1 MFTFLQKFL
10 GKPASR
16 PGTGIALYGPRTSE
30 VDLLNGL
37 DWILKWASRLGLPEA
52 ESVTLN
58 YGGPGDRHYKT
69 HKLAAWTKRGR
80 PLPSPVCS
88 SIETVRYLPD
98 SKGGMT
104 DEIWY
109 ASLSAMNPALTL
121 VFDLN
126 AASPR
131 DDVLT
136 ALVADIQSLA
146 VFDYGYVFRMPMG
159 KSLPT
164 YVAGLPFGNPLTGLT
179 QAQEEAIN
187 KWGNAKGA
195 CSSYLND
202 TISHY
207 LRDIY
212 PLNFIN
218 PHHLAMQVK
227 GQSLKDWIQADSQRG
242 SLKPLIENQ
251 LWVWQ
256 VPDNRIDSVR
266 KVLGKERLLISWG
279 GFDTPSGGPLGH
291 TYGAKSGQ
299 TTMPPTFNGLPLTED
314 EQHWIADG
322 LAAIK
327 PIFERYTAQ
336 KPKDFE
342 LLIDQR
348 KPLFAKLLDMAFTA
362 WSEDQ
367 RPDKPAPELVLQAFA
382 AALGE
387 HLVRYYGMAWYAVE
401 DENGRSLG
409 VAHRNKDGAQTW
421 AHPIDSIAKR
431 IDREE
436 TGFIPGVVEAV
447 GNEIKRG

>member
-1 MFTFLQKFL
+1 MFAFLQKFL
-10 GKPASR
+10 GNPASR
-16 PGTGIALYGPRTSE
+16 PGLGIALYGPRTSE

-80 PLPSPVCS
+80 PLPSPVCT
-88 SIETVRYLPD
+88 SIETVRSLPD

-126 AASPR
+126 AASPM

-146 VFDYGYVFRMPMG
+146 VFDYGYVFRMPME

-212 PLNFIN
+212 PLNFLN
-218 PHHLAMQVK
+218 PHHMAMRVK
-227 GQSLKDWIQADSQRG
+227 GQSLKDWIEADPKRG

-251 LWVWQ
+251 LWAWQ
-256 VPDNRIDSVR
+256 VPENRIEPVR

-279 GFDTPSGGPLGH
+279 DFNTPSGGPLGH
-291 TYGAKSGQ
+291 TYGPQRGKQKPMEFPYPHRPFTEVERKQLDAYLDHAAKV
-299 TTMPPTFNGLPLTED
+299 
-314 EQHWIADG
+314 
-322 LAAIK
+322 
-327 PIFERYTAQ
+327 FERYTGERYDRV
-336 KPKDFE
+336 KKTK
-342 LLIDQR
+342 LI
-348 KPLFAKLLDMAFTA
+348 FKLLDLAFESWTK
-362 WSEDQ
+362 DQ
-367 RPDKPAPELVLQAFA
+367 SPDKASGDRITQAFG
-382 AALGE
+382 AALGQA
-387 HLVRYYGMAWYAVE
+387 LADRLGME
-401 DENGRSLG
+401 
-409 VAHRNKDGAQTW
+409 W
-421 AHPIDSIAKR
+421 AHVDDNGWVDAVVHFKSRTIAYPFDSMAKR
-431 IDREE
+431 VEAGE
-436 TGFIPGVVEAV
+436 YGFIQGIYQAV
-447 GNEIKRG
+447 QEQMRRG